1 MTQITL
7 KIDDSIVETL
17 GRQQIETKIGEWL
30 KELKRKIDLQEAAD
44 ELDSL
49 QLSNDSNWQVTRS
62 LAWET
67 YKHNFESK
75 AQ

>member
-30 KELKRKIDLQEAAD
+30 KELKRKIDLQEAAE
-44 ELDSL
+44 ELDAL
-49 QLSNDSNWQVTRS
+49 QLSNDPSWQVART

-67 YKHNFESK
+67 YKYNFDTE

>member
-17 GRQQIETKIGEWL
+17 GRQQIEAKIAEWL
-30 KELKRKIDLQEAAD
+30 EELKRKIDLQDAIE
-44 ELDSL
+44 ELDTL
-49 QLSNDSNWQVTRS
+49 QLNNDQNWQVSRN

-67 YKHNFESK
+67 YKHNFETE

>member
-17 GRQQIETKIGEWL
+17 GRQQIETKIAEWL
-30 KELKRKIDLQEAAD
+30 KELKRKIDLQEAAE
-44 ELDSL
+44 ELENL
-49 QLSNDSNWQVTRS
+49 PLSNDPNWQVART

-67 YKHNFESK
+67 YKHNFETE

>member
-30 KELKRKIDLQEAAD
+30 KELKRKIDLQEAVE

-49 QLSNDSNWQVTRS
+49 QLSNDSNWQVARN

-67 YKHNFESK
+67 YKHNYEVK
-75 AQ
+75 EQ

>member
-17 GRQQIETKIGEWL
+17 GRQQIETKIVEWL
-30 KELKRKIDLQEAAD
+30 KELKRKIDLQEAVK

-49 QLSNDSNWQVTRS
+49 QLSNHSNWQVTRN
-62 LAWET
+62 LAWEI
-67 YKHNFESK
+67 YKHNFEVK
-75 AQ
+75 EQ

>member
-30 KELKRKIDLQEAAD
+30 KELKRKIDLQEAAE
-44 ELDSL
+44 ELDTL
-49 QLSNDSNWQVTRS
+49 QLSNDQNWQVART

-67 YKHNFESK
+67 YKHNFEIK

>member
-7 KIDDSIVETL
+7 KIDDAIVETL

-30 KELKRKIDLQEAAD
+30 IELKRKIDLQDAAE
-44 ELDSL
+44 ELATL
-49 QLSNDSNWQVTRS
+49 QPINDQNWQATRT

-67 YKHNFESK
+67 YKHNFETK

>member
-7 KIDDSIVETL
+7 KIDDSIVEML

-30 KELKRKIDLQEAAD
+30 KELKRKIDLQEAAE

-49 QLSNDSNWQVTRS
+49 QLSNDTNWQVART

-67 YKHNFESK
+67 YKHNFEGK
-75 AQ
+75 TQ

>member
-17 GRQQIETKIGEWL
+17 GRQQIETKIGECL
-30 KELKRKIDLQEAAD
+30 KELKRKIDLQEAVK

-49 QLSNDSNWQVTRS
+49 QLSNDSNWQVARN
-62 LAWET
+62 LAWEI
-67 YKHNFESK
+67 YKHNFEVK
-75 AQ
+75 EQ